1 MSKYKWKEIHSW
13 CTLCN
18 LINANNNLEHCH
30 LQNVVCAPPG
40 IEILDPGQ
48 VVYSETRT
56 NGVVGRGVILECG
69 PTLPDVYIWGF
80 TIPGTDTIR
89 AIVYNFGKGPKI
101 QKLANDLGNLTV
113 ISNSAS
119 LSIEKLPLAAE
130 GVYTCQALYDT
141 LEGAKLYY
149 YYVFLRVL
157 GQW

>member
-1 MSKYKWKEIHSW
+1 M
-13 CTLCN
+13 
-18 LINANNNLEHCH
+18 
-30 LQNVVCAPPG
+30 
-40 IEILDPGQ
+40 DPGQ